1 MEEGI
6 FEGLKVLDCASFIAA
21 PAAATVLSDFGAE
34 VIKIEPPGSGDPYRN
49 LPNLPGYPR
58 SQHNFAWLLE
68 SRNKRSLA
76 LDLTKPEGQAVLHRL
91 VAEAD
96 VFITNF
102 PPAVRGR
109 LGMTYAELAP
119 LNERLIYASFT
130 GYGEKGEEANK
141 PGFDSNAYWAR
152 SGLMDL
158 VRADTDTTPARS
170 VAGMGDHPC
179 AMALYGAIVTALY
192 KRERTGKGSH
202 VSSNLMANGIWANGV
217 LAQAK
222 LCGAKFGE
230 RRPRERALNAVTN
243 HYKCRDGRWIILS
256 LLNEERQWPALA
268 RCLGREDFITDARFA
283 TKPDRHARSLELIR
297 IFDEIF
303 ATRDLAEWRKMLD
316 GNGLVFGV
324 VGILDDIPD
333 DRQMIDNDVLVPFED
348 DTMLTV
354 NSPIWV
360 DGSHEGHAAASAR
373 TSASTATRCCA
384 RPAMTRPRSRSC
396 ERRARWRE
404 ARLAHVRGAACD
416 RLDHAAS
423 LPTVETDSRK
433 MRQLLRHEATASDCG
448 SAPSR
453 RRQGR

>member
-1 MEEGI
+1 MRRESDCKTNKSHGSGAAMEKGI

-34 VIKIEPPGSGDPYRN
+34 VIKIEPPVTGDPYRH
-49 LPNLPGYPR
+49 LPDLPGYPR
-58 SQHNFAWLLE
+58 SEHNFAWMLE

-76 LDLTKPEGQAVLHRL
+76 LDLSKPEGQAVLHRL
-91 VAEAD
+91 VADAD

-102 PPAVRGR
+102 PPTVRGR
-109 LGMTYAELAP
+109 LGVTYDHLAH
-119 LNERLIYASFT
+119 LNDRLIYASFT

-158 VRADTDTTPARS
+158 VRADIDTAPARS

-202 VSSNLMANGIWANGV
+202 VSSNLMANGIWANGI

-222 LCGAKFGE
+222 LCGAKFSE

-243 HYKCRDGRWIILS
+243 HYKCKDGRWIILS

-268 RCLGREDFITDARFA
+268 RCIGREDFITDPRFA
-283 TKPDRHARSLELIR
+283 TKPDRHARSIELIR

-303 ATRDLAEWRKMLD
+303 ASKDLAEWRRILD
-316 GNGLVFGV
+316 GNGLIFGV
-324 VGILDDIPD
+324 IGILDDIPND
-333 DRQMIDNDVLVPFED
+333 KQMLANDVLVPFEGEAL
-348 DTMLTV
+348 LTV

-360 DGSHEGHAAASAR
+360 DGSQKVPPRHPPGLGEHSDEILRQAGYDEAAIARLR
-373 TSASTATRCCA
+373 TSGVVA
-384 RPAMTRPRSRSC
+384 
-396 ERRARWRE
+396 
-404 ARLAHVRGAACD
+404 
-416 RLDHAAS
+416 
-423 LPTVETDSRK
+423 
-433 MRQLLRHEATASDCG
+433 
-448 SAPSR
+448 
-453 RRQGR
+453 

>member
-1 MEEGI
+1 MEDGI

-21 PAAATVLSDFGAE
+21 PAAATVLSDFGAK

-49 LPNLPGYPR
+49 LPNLPGYPH
-58 SQHNFAWLLE
+58 SEHNFAWLLE

-76 LDLTKPEGQAVLHRL
+76 LDLSKPEGQAVLHRL

-109 LGMTYAELAP
+109 LGIAYAELAP
-119 LNERLIYASFT
+119 LNQRLIYASFT

-158 VRADTDTTPARS
+158 VRADTTTTPARS

-202 VSSNLMANGIWANGV
+202 VASNLMANGVWANGV
-217 LAQAK
+217 MAQAK
-222 LCGAKFGE
+222 LCGAKFSE
-230 RRPRERALNAVTN
+230 RRPREHALNAVTN
-243 HYKCRDGRWIILS
+243 HYKCRDGRWLILS
-256 LLNEERQWPALA
+256 LLNEDRQWPALT
-268 RCLGREDFITDARFA
+268 RCLGREDLVTDVRFA
-283 TKPDRHARSLELIR
+283 TKPDRHARSLELIKL
-297 IFDEIF
+297 FDETF
-303 ATRDLAEWRKMLD
+303 ATRDLAEWRKRLD

-324 VGILDDIPD
+324 VGILDDIPT
-333 DRQMIDNDVLVPFED
+333 DRQMIDNDVLVPFEGGS
-348 DTMLTV
+348 MLTV

-360 DGSHEGHAAASAR
+360 DGSQK
-373 TSASTATRCCA
+373 TAPR
-384 RPAMTRPRSRSC
+384 RPPDVGEHSD
-396 ERRARWRE
+396 EVLRE
-404 ARLAHVRGAACD
+404 AGYDEAAI
-416 RLDHAAS
+416 
-423 LPTVETDSRK
+423 
-433 MRQLLRHEATASDCG
+433 RQLRNAGAVG
-448 SAPSR
+448 
-453 RRQGR
+453 

>member
-1 MEEGI
+1 MHRNSAIAAGSDSIARNKTNKSHGSDPTMEDGI

-21 PAAATVLSDFGAE
+21 PAAGTVLSDFGAE

-49 LPNLPGYPR
+49 LPNLPGYPA
-58 SQHNFAWLLE
+58 SPHNFAWLLE

-76 LDLTKPEGQAVLHRL
+76 LDLSRPEGQAVLYRL

-102 PPAVRGR
+102 PPGVRAR
-109 LGMTYAELAP
+109 LGVTYAQLAP
-119 LNERLIYASFT
+119 LNDRLIYASFT
-130 GYGEKGEEANK
+130 GYGEKGAEADK

-158 VRADTDTTPARS
+158 VRADTDATPARS

-230 RRPRERALNAVTN
+230 RRPREHALNAVTN

-256 LLNEERQWPALA
+256 LLSEERQWPALA
-268 RCLGREDFITDARFA
+268 RCLGREDFITDPRFA

-303 ATRDLAEWRKMLD
+303 AGKDLAEWRKILD

-324 VGILDDIPD
+324 VGILDDIPND
-333 DRQMIDNDVLVPFED
+333 SQMLENEVLVPFEG

-354 NSPIWV
+354 NSPIWI
-360 DGSHEGHAAASAR
+360 DGSRKTQPRRPPGIGEHSDEILRQAGYDDAAIAQ
-373 TSASTATRCCA
+373 
-384 RPAMTRPRSRSC
+384 
-396 ERRARWRE
+396 
-404 ARLAHVRGAACD
+404 LRGSGAVA
-416 RLDHAAS
+416 
-423 LPTVETDSRK
+423 
-433 MRQLLRHEATASDCG
+433 
-448 SAPSR
+448 
-453 RRQGR
+453 

>member
-1 MEEGI
+1 MTLKNCRCITSPTWSNGVSSKSLARENSSTRNNACKDHGSDLTMDDGI
-6 FEGLKVLDCASFIAA
+6 FKGLKVLDCASFIAA

-49 LPNLPGYPR
+49 LPNLPGYPH
-58 SQHNFAWLLE
+58 SPHNFAWMLE

-76 LDLTKPEGQAVLHRL
+76 LDLSKAEPPAVLHRL

-102 PPAVRGR
+102 PPAVRER
-109 LGMTYAELAP
+109 LGMTYTKLAP
-119 LNERLIYASFT
+119 LNARLIYASFT

-158 VRADTDTTPARS
+158 VRADTNTTPARS

-192 KRERTGKGSH
+192 KRERTGKGSQ
-202 VSSNLMANGIWANGV
+202 VRSNLMANGIWANGV

-243 HYKCRDGRWIILS
+243 HYRCRDGRWLILS
-256 LLNEERQWPALA
+256 LLNEERQWPTLA
-268 RCLGREDFITDARFA
+268 RCLGCEDLVTDPRFA
-283 TKPDRHARSLELIR
+283 TRPDRHARSLELIK

-303 ATRDLAEWRKMLD
+303 ATKDLADWRKILD

-324 VGILDDIPD
+324 IGILDDIAT
-333 DRQMIDNDVLVPFED
+333 DRQMIENDVLVPFEG
-348 DTMLTV
+348 DTMLTI

-360 DGSHEGHAAASAR
+360 DGSQKVQP
-373 TSASTATRCCA
+373 
-384 RPAMTRPRSRSC
+384 RPAPGIGQHSDDVL
-396 ERRARWRE
+396 RE
-404 ARLAHVRGAACD
+404 AGYDEAAI
-416 RLDHAAS
+416 
-423 LPTVETDSRK
+423 
-433 MRQLLRHEATASDCG
+433 RQLRASG
-448 SAPSR
+448 AVA
-453 RRQGR
+453 